1 MPNPNRGR
9 GQQSR
14 NSQRREQQ
22 RGREEARRKLAETQR
37 QQRSRQLRIRAFIG
51 AGALAVVAVIAV
63 LAVTLGGGNASSG
76 TGDSG
81 AAAAAGGVPHAAQGA
96 TVDGIACQTSEQT
109 AYHIHAHLA
118 IFDHGTSRPV
128 PAGIGIPGPQQR
140 VNGFVTG
147 GKCLYW
153 LHTHDSSG
161 IIHVESPTQR
171 VYTLGQFFDIWGQ
184 RLTRDQA
191 GAVKG
196 TLTVF
201 VNGRRFAGDPRG
213 IKLLPQERIQLDAGT
228 VTPPRPFTFP
238 AGL

>member
-1 MPNPNRGR
+1 MPNPNRGGGHQGR
-9 GQQSR
+9 SR
-14 NSQRREQQ
+14 RRREQQ
-22 RGREEARRKLAETQR
+22 QAREEARRKLAETQR
-37 QQRSRQLRIRAFIG
+37 QQRSRQLRIRALIG
-51 AGALAVVAVIAV
+51 AGALAVAAVIAV

-76 TGDSG
+76 TSHSG
-81 AAAAAGGVPHAAQGA
+81 AAAGGAPHPAQGA

-128 PAGIGIPGPQQR
+128 LAGIGIPGPQQR
-140 VNGFVTG
+140 ANGFVTG

-184 RLTRDQA
+184 RLTGDQA
-191 GAVKG
+191 GAAKG

-201 VNGRRFAGDPRG
+201 VNGKRFGGDPRG
-213 IKLLPQERIQLDAGT
+213 IKLLPHERIQLDAGT
-228 VTPPRPFTFP
+228 VSPPRPFTFP